1 MQHYLITEHQ
11 EQGDLHRYLQTTVDV
26 FSMVMMAHSVACGLA
41 YLHGEVNDEYG
52 TKPAI
57 AHRSL
62 TSRSVYVKDD
72 GELVG
77 MCGCVCVRV
86 FDCVVCVCVCV
97 CVCVHVC
104 ACVCMCV
111 CICVCVHVCACES
124 I

>member
-1 MQHYLITEHQ
+1 MQHYLITEHR
-11 EQGDLHRYLQTTVDV
+11 EHGDLHRYLQTTVLDV

-77 MCGCVCVRV
+77 VCG
-86 FDCVVCVCVCV
+86 CVCVCV
-97 CVCVHVC
+97 CVCVHVLVC
-104 ACVCMCV
+104 LHMCCVCV
-111 CICVCVHVCACES
+111 CICMCVHVCTCES